1 MGPSRPLSAP
11 PRKATFWLDTLLF
24 GGIVVACMVAC
35 MILMVVAVQA
45 PEVVRAAYQPTATQ
59 AFTPTPT
66 RIGTATVVPTTGS
79 IPSAATELPSPT
91 ATRVVPGEPPPA
103 TSLGSKRVQLDLSLQ
118 TLTAYEGETVVLT
131 ALVSTGVRRYP
142 TPPGE
147 YRILRKVRIQA
158 MSGPSYYVPNVEWV
172 SYFLDGYAIH
182 GTYWHN
188 NFGHPMS
195 HGCVNMRNEDA
206 RWIYEW
212 APLGTPVSVYP

>member
-1 MGPSRPLSAP
+1 
-11 PRKATFWLDTLLF
+11 
-24 GGIVVACMVAC
+24 
-35 MILMVVAVQA
+35 
-45 PEVVRAAYQPTATQ
+45 
-59 AFTPTPT
+59 
-66 RIGTATVVPTTGS
+66 
-79 IPSAATELPSPT
+79 
-91 ATRVVPGEPPPA
+91 
-103 TSLGSKRVQLDLSLQ
+103 
-118 TLTAYEGETVVLT
+118 VVLT

-158 MSGPSYYVPNVEWV
+158 MSGPGYYVPNVEWV